1 MCKIKPGKIPAWRG
15 VVDTEAAISVE
26 LLAVDGCWESEN
38 QFSSRMQAP
47 RGHLYSSGH
56 SNTKW
61 TQWV

>member
-1 MCKIKPGKIPAWRG
+1 MEG
-15 VVDTEAAISVE
+15 VVDTKVAISVE

-38 QFSSRMQAP
+38 QFSSKMQAP
-47 RGHLYSSGH
+47 RGYLYSSGH